1 MTERIGAAVLRDVCA
16 HEEETEALLISLKA
30 IAPSNQL
37 ETVQY
42 RLVYMILENL
52 AVQEVIGITPAKDPR
67 LKQAKIDKCIQEHL
81 KGSKSTVSFTKEAIE
96 LKKKAQL
103 NADCSECYPGGGLIN
118 PKGKNLCF
126 ANALLQCMRIADLH
140 RILQYHT
147 ACTDEDS
154 CFTCSLKKI
163 MTEGSITAEP
173 VCRKMTSIWSS
184 YKEGQQQDS
193 HELLHIMMQ

>member
-147 ACTDEDS
+147 ACTGKTSYYSKSAEHRRTAI
-154 CFTCSLKKI
+154 FTFLQNNAKAI
-163 MTEGSITAEP
+163 FRI
-173 VCRKMTSIWSS
+173 
-184 YKEGQQQDS
+184 
-193 HELLHIMMQ
+193 